1 MIDNQV
7 FKRIISGI
15 KYRENISQRDLAAFL
30 GLKPTYLSDMINR
43 RVPITNNVLK
53 RIYEL
58 YPYIDESEIIREEFV
73 VHGNAVNGDNNT
85 TNQSNGN
92 TTNNYYSSCLP
103 CNTKNDTTEE
113 KENPLNDRNSLKY
126 YYELSATAS
135 NIENILDNEI
145 NQPYTLINFPG
156 YEGCIGFN
164 VAGESMYPTMKE
176 RDIVA
181 IKPEK
186 IEFIVNGEIYLV
198 VTRDRQRM
206 IKRLCVLSET
216 EEDGLKIKCISDN
229 PNQELYAPF
238 TIYGKDVHN
247 IFRVK
252 GAISSSLFE

>member
-1 MIDNQV
+1 MYTSVND
-7 FKRIISGI
+7 RIREIANKLYNGNITAMAKGTFIS
-15 KYRENISQRDLAAFL
+15 R
-30 GLKPTYLSDMINR
+30 TTINSIIGEKE
-43 RVPITNNVLK
+43 VSPG
-53 RIYEL
+53 Y
-58 YPYIDESEIIREEFV
+58 EIIRRIAEMSSHKINLDWLITGEGEMLKNSTSTE
-73 VHGNAVNGDNNT
+73 GNKQLAL
-85 TNQSNGN
+85 QER
-92 TTNNYYSSCLP
+92 
-103 CNTKNDTTEE
+103 TE
-113 KENPLNDRNSLKY
+113 RNSLKY

-135 NIENILDNEI
+135 NIENISDNEL

-156 YEGCIGFN
+156 YEGCVGFN

-186 IEFIVNGEIYLV
+186 IDFIVNGEIYLV
-198 VTRDRQRM
+198 VTRDGQRM

-252 GAISSSLFE
+252 GTISTSFFE